1 MKKKKGKFGMKKKV
15 ECKLKI
21 QKKEKSNSIQS
32 KSQIKDKKEKNEK
45 NNAPNKFKINDEDG
59 NERLFPFHLL

>member
-1 MKKKKGKFGMKKKV
+1 MKKKKV

-21 QKKEKSNSIQS
+21 QKKEKSNIKKS

-45 NNAPNKFKINDEDG
+45 SNAPNKSKIKDEDG
-59 NERLFPFHLL
+59 NERLYSFHSL